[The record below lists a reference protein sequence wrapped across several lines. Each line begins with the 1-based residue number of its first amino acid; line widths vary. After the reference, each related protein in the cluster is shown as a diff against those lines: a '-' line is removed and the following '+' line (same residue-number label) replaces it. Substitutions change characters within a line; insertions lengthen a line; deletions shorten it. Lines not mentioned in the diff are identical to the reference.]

1 MKIGNNTSSV
11 GSPSSSMT
19 SVKEQQEKAMERL
32 ITGLKINSAK
42 DDAAGL
48 QIANRL
54 SSQSSG
60 TQVAIRNASDAYS
73 LASVAESALSGI
85 TDAAGRI
92 NELSLRAANASL
104 SAADRESIQ
113 QEIVQLQGQVSDIQ
127 SNTSFAGQSI
137 FTQSSNSQYQVGPN
151 ANTTIGL
158 SLSTLSEQID
168 AVNSIDV
175 TTIDGAQAAI
185 TVSQDIGE
193 SINSQRGQI
202 GAFQNR
208 IESTISNLSN
218 SYEQNEAARSRIQ
231 DTDYAQTTAEYA
243 QSSIMSQASTAMQS
257 QANVSQGMA
266 LNLLN

>member
-1 MKIGNNTSSV
+1 MKIGNNTLSV

-19 SVKEQQEKAMERL
+19 SLKEQQEKAMERL
-32 ITGLKINSAK
+32 VTGLKINSAK

-54 SSQSSG
+54 SSESSG

-73 LASVAESALSGI
+73 FGSIAESALSGI
-85 TDAAGRI
+85 NDAAGRI

-127 SNTSFAGQSI
+127 SNTNFAGQSL
-137 FTQSSNSQYQVGPN
+137 FTQSSNSQFQVSAN

-158 SLSTLSEQID
+158 SLSMFSEQID
-168 AVNSIDV
+168 AVNNIDV
-175 TTIDGAQAAI
+175 TTVDGAQAAI
-185 TVSQDIGE
+185 TVTQEISE

-208 IESTISNLSN
+208 IESTINNLSN
-218 SYEQNEAARSRIQ
+218 SYEQAEAARSRIQ
-231 DTDYAQTTAEYA
+231 DTDYAQTSAENI
-243 QSSIMSQASTAMQS
+243 QSSIMGQASTAIQS

-266 LNLLN
+266 LSLLN